1 MERGPGGGLEAKG
14 AADSGAPRKGDLWL
28 PGAAEETDGVRE
40 QTASGA
46 WAETAHDKAESKDS
60 GDIIALTVLLG
71 AVCGWQRGGAAR
83 AKVLMPWNDDWH
95 SLRQRAEEPLPG
107 CPEHFWR
114 DSSRQRCGG
123 IAARLNNL
131 PWRNSAKYGLA
142 RLSGQLI
149 FGTGPTRSCA
159 ARGGRKLTLGREI
172 SVSFLS
178 SLDTGVH
185 LVGGDPQDAEFCD
198 GPGPGM
204 ALEQNS
210 FPAATPTGRVG
221 LILSKVG
228 QSSLT

>member
-107 CPEHFWR
+107 CPEHF
-114 DSSRQRCGG
+114 
-123 IAARLNNL
+123 
-131 PWRNSAKYGLA
+131 
-142 RLSGQLI
+142 
-149 FGTGPTRSCA
+149 
-159 ARGGRKLTLGREI
+159 
-172 SVSFLS
+172 
-178 SLDTGVH
+178 
-185 LVGGDPQDAEFCD
+185 
-198 GPGPGM
+198 
-204 ALEQNS
+204 
-210 FPAATPTGRVG
+210 
-221 LILSKVG
+221 
-228 QSSLT
+228 